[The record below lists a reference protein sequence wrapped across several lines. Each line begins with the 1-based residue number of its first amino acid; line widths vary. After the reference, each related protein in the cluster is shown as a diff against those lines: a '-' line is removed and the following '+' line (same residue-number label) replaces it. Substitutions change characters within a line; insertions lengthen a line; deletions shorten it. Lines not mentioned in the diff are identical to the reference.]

1 MLFKLKS
8 PNLPQGKMV
17 CQQRQHLA
25 QRDLL
30 AQLQQTVH

>member
-1 MLFKLKS
+1 MLFKPKS

-17 CQQRQHLA
+17 CQEWQHLA

-30 AQLQQTVH
+30 AQLQQTVN